1 MQLQQLVVVPMGKR
15 LSELDRL
22 RRSPRD
28 IFLRFGQLR
37 IRLNGHDRMAEHTVA
52 RMTGRQRRLCGHF
65 GRQPD
70 LMDWYF
76 PTDQATIMGREPAA
90 R

>member
-1 MQLQQLVVVPMGKR
+1 MPDNVRKSL
-15 LSELDRL
+15 
-22 RRSPRD
+22 
-28 IFLRFGQLR
+28 ILRFGQLWIGPDGPGR
-37 IRLNGHDRMAEHTVA
+37 VAEHTAA

-76 PTDQATIMGREPAA
+76 PTDQATIMGREPAI